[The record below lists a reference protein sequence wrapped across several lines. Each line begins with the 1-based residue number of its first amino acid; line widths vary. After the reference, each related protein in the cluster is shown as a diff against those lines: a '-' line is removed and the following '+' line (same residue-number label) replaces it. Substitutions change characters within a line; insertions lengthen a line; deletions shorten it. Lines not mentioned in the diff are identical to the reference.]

1 MKTMKNNE
9 TMELEIVEFVNG
21 IKDTNLEYRGKYN
34 DDILFATKANSNV
47 DEAIASDIDID
58 DAHVMGFM
66 IRNRFPVKTEIEIMD
81 EWVFLY
87 VTIL

>member
-1 MKTMKNNE
+1 MKNNE
-9 TMELEIVEFVNG
+9 TIKLEIVEFVNG

-34 DDILFATKANSNV
+34 DYILFSTKANSNV
-47 DEAIASDIDID
+47 GEGIASDIDID
-58 DAHVMGFM
+58 DAQVMETM
-66 IRNRFPVKTEIEIMD
+66 IKDRFPVKTEIGSIN